1 LTIKLHEIQNNPDD
15 PALEVDKL
23 KGESG
28 YPIDLINLIKQ
39 SANLT
44 QQINPVRG
52 TGPFRFIVDR
62 Y

>member
-1 LTIKLHEIQNNPDD
+1 LIIKQHEIQNNPDD

-28 YPIDLINLIKQ
+28 YPINLIKQ

-44 QQINPVRG
+44 QQINPV
-52 TGPFRFIVDR
+52 I